1 MTRGVVT
8 SVRCMRAV
16 IDWKTVL
23 PKLLEQRRPECGQ
36 GEKIYSNRVERPRLV
51 APEGEHCSQRFE
63 SCGCHVRRNSP

>member
-8 SVRCMRAV
+8 SVRCMHAV

-51 APEGEHCSQRFE
+51 APG
-63 SCGCHVRRNSP
+63 G

>member
-23 PKLLEQRRPECGQ
+23 PKLLEQRGPECGQ
-36 GEKIYSNRVERPRLV
+36 GEKFYSNRVERPRLV
-51 APEGEHCSQRFE
+51 APG
-63 SCGCHVRRNSP
+63 G